1 MAGLDLNRMWKD
13 PSKRLTPAIYH
24 AKQMLRRLKED
35 RDVVLF
41 CDLHGHSRKHNIFCY
56 GCGPTADNRLAERIF
71 PRMLAQAGQVFS
83 FRDCS
88 FKVQRS
94 KESTA
99 RVVGF
104 KELGIAN
111 SFTLEA
117 SFAGANF
124 GAENGRHFTPKV

>member
-1 MAGLDLNRMWKD
+1 MLRYAMLCYAMLRYAMLCYAMLRYAMLCYAMLCQD
-13 PSKRLTPAIYH
+13 PSKRLTPTIYH
-24 AKQMLRRLKED
+24 AKHMLRRLKED

-56 GCGPTADNRLAERIF
+56 GCGPTPDNRLAERIF
-71 PRMLAQAGQVFS
+71 PRLLARNSTVFS
-83 FRDCS
+83 YRDCS

-104 KELGIAN
+104 KEHGIA
-111 SFTLEA
+111 
-117 SFAGANF
+117 
-124 GAENGRHFTPKV
+124 